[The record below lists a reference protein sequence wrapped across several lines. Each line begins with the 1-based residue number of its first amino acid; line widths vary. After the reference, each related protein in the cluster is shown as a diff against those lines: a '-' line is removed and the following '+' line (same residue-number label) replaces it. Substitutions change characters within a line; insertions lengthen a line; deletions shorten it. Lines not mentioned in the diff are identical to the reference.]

1 MRVIFAGIGIC
12 LWYFVFQF
20 FFGKMWSKGLKVKVY
35 CDKEFSYVGEQL
47 NLIQEIENKK
57 WLPLVAIKVKY
68 TTPNFWK
75 FEGEE
80 KGTSTDQY
88 YRYDLFSI
96 NGYERIRRSYPF
108 ICTRRGYYVL
118 CGVDVFVSDF
128 FYTNEY
134 VIREKQGQKIYVFA
148 NRVNTPS
155 VDFYFRQMMGNLQ
168 SKRKLYEDPFS
179 FAGVRDY
186 QTFDSMRSIN
196 WKATARTGQIKVNC
210 LECTAEPHVDIL
222 LYFEQKNVEWD
233 QKQEEYA
240 ISLAV
245 TYAERFLKE
254 GIKVSV
260 KSNGIDK
267 ESGKSIEIAG
277 GASIQHLRTLDEDM
291 ARIDLDQRKQGWE
304 NADSF
309 LDRGIQGEGLHLVI
323 TTSYA
328 PVVQEKLR
336 EKLEEHKSVYWLL
349 PHYRG
354 ERPGILPELEKNVME
369 LYSDEVL

>member
-1 MRVIFAGIGIC
+1 MRVI
-12 LWYFVFQF
+12 
-20 FFGKMWSKGLKVKVY
+20 
-35 CDKEFSYVGEQL
+35 
-47 NLIQEIENKK
+47 
-57 WLPLVAIKVKY
+57 
-68 TTPNFWK
+68 
-75 FEGEE
+75 
-80 KGTSTDQY
+80 
-88 YRYDLFSI
+88 
-96 NGYERIRRSYPF
+96 
-108 ICTRRGYYVL
+108 
-118 CGVDVFVSDF
+118 
-128 FYTNEY
+128 
-134 VIREKQGQKIYVFA
+134 
-148 NRVNTPS
+148 
-155 VDFYFRQMMGNLQ
+155 
-168 SKRKLYEDPFS
+168 

-196 WKATARTGQIKVNC
+196 WKATARTGQLKVNC